1 MLINSKPDY
10 SIGLDIGATSV
21 GFSAI
26 DSDYKPIRLKGK
38 TVIGARLFRE
48 GKTAAERRG
57 YRTTRRRL
65 RRRKWRL
72 ALLEEFFDPYMAKVD
87 PTFFARLKESNLS
100 PKDSRKQFTHSL
112 LFPDRTDHDF
122 YQKFP
127 TIYHLRKHLMEDDR
141 KFDLREIFLAM
152 HHIVKYRGNFL
163 NNTPVSRFSTD
174 KINFEDDFTII
185 NNAYAELDPINIFEL
200 NTEELNKVAQLL
212 LDGELSNL
220 DKQKQVA
227 KIITA
232 ETGDK
237 VHDKINSNIAKLI
250 CKAILGYKFNLA
262 EVLKI
267 STEDQSKWKI
277 QFSDENIDQTLDEL
291 TGELNEQQLSILNVL
306 SKLYSQLTLNNIV
319 PSGMTLSES
328 MIQKYNIH
336 RDHLRLLK
344 KYAKDLDRKAYQQV
358 MEAYAEYVGKSA
370 HSSGTSTQDEFYKVV
385 KRNLDSS
392 ALGKQIG
399 DLINNGQFM
408 PKQRT
413 NQNGVIPYQLHL
425 KELEQIIDNQ
435 SKYYPWLAETNLNK
449 QRQSRAKYKLS
460 ELVAFRI
467 PYYVGPLITKE
478 DQKKSSQANF
488 AWMVRKGQGKIT
500 PWNFDDKVDRIE
512 SANRF
517 IKRMTTK
524 DTYLI
529 GEDVLPDHSLLYE
542 RFKTL
547 NELNMVRVNGH
558 KLSVGQKQ
566 DIYHDLFENHKS
578 VTSKQLAN
586 YLVTKGLPK
595 APLITGL
602 SDPSRFNSSLDTY
615 IDFKEFFGTQINEKT
630 RRRDFEQIIEWITVF
645 EDKNILK
652 AKLQGLDWLTEQ
664 QVNALSAKRY
674 RGWGR
679 LSHKLLA
686 ELKDKKGRSVV
697 DIMWNTQATFM
708 EVINKPVFAEQIKNS
723 NQDHLD
729 DQDYE
734 TVLADAYTSPQN
746 KKAIRQVV
754 KVVDDIVKAAGKAP
768 KFVSIEFAREDQWSG
783 RTQSRLNQLRHVY
796 ETTAKELVEN
806 DKVRQELGEVK
817 DLNDRLY
824 LYFTQLGRDMY
835 TGKPINI
842 DEISTKYDID
852 HIFPQAFMKDDSL
865 DNRVLVSR
873 AVNNGKSDN
882 VALDLFGNKMQSY
895 WKKLRDHQLIS
906 KKKYA
911 HLTTNS
917 KKIDKYKA
925 NGFINRQLVETRQV
939 IKLAANILASRYSAD
954 NTQII
959 EVKANLNHQMREGL
973 NLYKNRDV
981 NDYHHAVD
989 GYLSAFVGQYLYN
1002 RYPGL
1007 QSYFVYGK
1015 YQRFFD
1021 EESKQHLKFN
1031 RFNFLYDLLNSDKNV
1046 IVNKNTGEIIGDR
1059 QELIAQIKQ
1068 VYGFKYMLISQ
1079 EVYTNSGAMFDQTI
1093 YPATSNKKLI
1103 PIKKGKATSI
1113 YGGYSGNKDAYMSII
1128 RIPGKKSDKFKVI
1141 GIPVRNLARLNSLEK
1156 KDKSAYLNELQ
1167 IVLKEQ
1173 TAKIKTSQKTGEKTK
1188 SYIDFDIVVP
1198 KVMYRQL
1205 IIDGDLKYTLG
1216 SSTYQYNARQLVLS
1230 ERSMRILSTDF
1241 SKTSESL
1248 EKQNDDLVVVYD
1260 DILDKVNKYMP
1271 LYDKNKFRVLLNEGI
1286 EKYRKLPIISQ
1297 YQGTVKKLTG
1307 KAEILNNILI
1317 GLHNDPTMGNLKDIG
1332 IKTPFGQLQVPTGI
1346 TVSPLTTLV
1355 YQSPTGLFE
1364 RRVRLIDLLNNK

>member
-1 MLINSKPDY
+1 MYKKEY

-21 GFSAI
+21 GFAAI
-26 DSDYKPIRLKGK
+26 DSNYKPIRLKGK
-38 TVIGARLFRE
+38 TVIGARLFQE
-48 GKTAAERRG
+48 GETAAERRG

-65 RRRKWRL
+65 KRRKWRL

-100 PKDSRKQFTHSL
+100 PKDNGNQYSGSL
-112 LFPDRTDHDF
+112 LFPDQTDSKF
-122 YQKFP
+122 YSKYP
-127 TIYHLRKHLMEDDR
+127 TIYHLRDHLMKDDR
-141 KFDLREIFLAM
+141 QFDLREIFLAM

-163 NNTPVSRFSTD
+163 NNTPVSLFSTD
-174 KINFEDDFTII
+174 KINFAEDFALV
-185 NNAYAELDPINIFEL
+185 NEAYATLDPVHLFELDTEAVDEISGVLL
-200 NTEELNKVAQLL
+200 N
-212 LDGELSNL
+212 DELSNL
-220 DKQKQVA
+220 DKQKEVA
-227 KIITA
+227 KLFFIH
-232 ETGDK
+232 TGDK
-237 VHDKINSNIAKLI
+237 DQDKVNTSIAKQI
-250 CKAILGYKFNLA
+250 AKAILGYKFNLD

-267 STEDQSKWKI
+267 NSEDKNKWKV
-277 QFSDENIDQTLDEL
+277 QLSDENIDQTLDEL
-291 TGELNEQQLSILNVL
+291 TSGLNEPQLTILNVL
-306 SKLYSQLTLNNIV
+306 SKLYSQLTLNDIV

-328 MIQKYNIH
+328 MIQKYN
-336 RDHLRLLK
+336 DHHEHLQLLK
-344 KYAKDLDRKAYQQV
+344 EYAKKLDRKAYQQM
-358 MEAYAEYVGKSA
+358 MEAYAQYVGNSTEKS
-370 HSSGTSTQDEFYKVV
+370 GKINQEEFYRIV
-385 KRNLDSS
+385 KRYLDSS
-392 ALGKQIG
+392 EVGTKIS
-399 DLINNGQFM
+399 DYINNGTFM

-425 KELEQIIDNQ
+425 KELEQIIAKQ
-435 SKYYPWLAETNLNK
+435 RQYYPWLAELNPNK
-449 QRQSRAKYKLS
+449 ERQGRAKYKLS

-467 PYYVGPLITKE
+467 PYYVGPLITEE
-478 DQKKSSQANF
+478 DQAKSSNANF
-488 AWMVRKGQGKIT
+488 AWMVRKETGRIT
-500 PWNFDDKVDRIE
+500 PWNFDDKVDRNE
-512 SANRF
+512 SANQF

-566 DIYHDLFENHKS
+566 DIYTTLFKDHKA
-578 VTSKQLAN
+578 VTTKQLAN
-586 YLVTKGLPK
+586 YLMAKGLPTQ
-595 APLITGL
+595 PIITGL
-602 SDPSRFNSSLDTY
+602 SDPTKFNSSLETY
-615 IDFKEFFGTQINEKT
+615 VDFKGIFGDKINDADLQQ
-630 RRRDFEQIIEWITVF
+630 DFEKIIEWITVF

-652 AKLQGLDWLTEQ
+652 AKLKELDWLTEQ
-664 QVNALSAKRY
+664 QINSLAAKRY

-686 ELKDKKGRSVV
+686 ELTDKNGRTIV
-697 DIMWNTQATFM
+697 DLMWDTQATFM
-708 EVINKPVFAEQIKNS
+708 EIINQPVFAEQIKEA
-723 NQDHLD
+723 NQSQLS

-746 KKAIRQVV
+746 KKAIRQVI

-768 KFVSIEFAREDQWSG
+768 QFISIEFAREDQRSI
-783 RTQSRLNQLRHVY
+783 RTQSRLNQLKHVY
-796 ETTAKELVEN
+796 ESTAKELVAN
-806 DKVRQELGEVK
+806 DKVRSELGEVK
-817 DLNDRLY
+817 DLTDRLY

-842 DEISTKYDID
+842 DEISSKYDID

-882 VALDLFGNKMQSY
+882 VSLDLFGAKMKPF
-895 WKKLRDHQLIS
+895 WKKLKDHQLIS

-917 KKIDKYKA
+917 KTVDKYKA

-939 IKLAANILASRYSAD
+939 IKLAANILASRYSED
-954 NTQII
+954 QTQII
-959 EVKANLNHQMREGL
+959 EVKANLNHQIREGL

-989 GYLSAFVGQYLYN
+989 GYLSAFVGQYLYH
-1002 RYPGL
+1002 RYPSL

-1021 EESKQHLKFN
+1021 KEAGENLKFN
-1031 RFNFLYDLLNSDKNV
+1031 RFNFLYDLLNNDQPT
-1046 IVNKNTGEIIGDR
+1046 IINKTTGEIIGNR
-1059 QELIAQIKQ
+1059 QELIDQVKR

-1093 YPATSNKKLI
+1093 YPATSKKKLI
-1103 PIKKGKATSI
+1103 PIKKGRPTGV

-1128 RIPGKKSDKFKVI
+1128 RIPGKKEDKFKVV
-1141 GIPVRNLARLNSLEK
+1141 GIPVRNLARLSRLEK
-1156 KDKSAYLNELQ
+1156 VDKTEYLVELRKVIQ
-1167 IVLKEQ
+1167 ER
-1173 TAKIKTSQKTGEKTK
+1173 TAKIKTSRKTGEKTK

-1198 KVMYRQL
+1198 KVMNRQL

-1230 ERSMRILSTDF
+1230 EKSMKILSTDF
-1241 SKTSESL
+1241 TKSTKTDE
-1248 EKQNDDLVVVYD
+1248 EKNADLMYVYE

-1271 LYDKNKFRVLLNEGI
+1271 LYDKNGFREGLDKGK
-1286 EKYRKLPIISQ
+1286 EAFAQLPCVSQ
-1297 YQGTVKKLTG
+1297 YKGATKITDG
-1307 KAEILNNILI
+1307 KIDMINAILV
-1317 GLHNDPTMGNLKDIG
+1317 GLHDNASLGNLNSIG
-1332 IKTPFGQLQVPTGI
+1332 IKTPFGKMQSSSGVQISANSILI
-1346 TVSPLTTLV
+1346 HKSP
-1355 YQSPTGLFE
+1355 SGLFE
-1364 RRVRLIDLLNNK
+1364 RRVKLQELLND